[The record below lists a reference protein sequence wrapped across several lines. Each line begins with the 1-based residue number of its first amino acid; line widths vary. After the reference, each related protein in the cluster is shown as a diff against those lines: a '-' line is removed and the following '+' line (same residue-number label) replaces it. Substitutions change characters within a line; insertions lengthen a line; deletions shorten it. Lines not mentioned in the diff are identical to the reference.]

1 MTRYSI
7 CHPWLHR
14 TKLKLLPA
22 TVAQRKCPATASH
35 GRAHGHSSKNDVV
48 ARLKSKKWR
57 AWAHHHRIHSRT
69 QSPTR
74 EPNHKTWRI
83 ECMHNFPT
91 HQTRTEE
98 ATSKFLNAYYRI
110 GVQKCAGFA
119 DCTPNILQYSIARS
133 RSTWLRLRGMVSI
146 PIFKNVC
153 I

>member
-7 CHPWLHR
+7 CHPWFHR

-35 GRAHGHSSKNDVV
+35 GRVHGHSSKNDVV

-74 EPNHKTWRI
+74 QPDHKTWRI
-83 ECMHNFPT
+83 ECMRTISLQCT

-119 DCTPNILQYSIARS
+119 DCMFSIRTACSAYRFS
-133 RSTWLRLRGMVSI
+133 QMYAYPRYRCS
-146 PIFKNVC
+146 
-153 I
+153 